1 MWLLRMTSRI
11 FEDARGSTV
20 NTFTRDRG
28 WFGFVATVWVGWLF
42 TVVSS
47 AGLLAQEPRP
57 PHGPPSPK
65 KSAVAAPVPVELQ
78 VVEAWVR
85 ASTRDRRIL
94 ARLYLLRSPDPSGR
108 ATSGSRFAIF
118 EEVLRRSP
126 PRDYRRL
133 NRGPIWE
140 RVRRLVEMTDRF
152 ARRYP
157 TERILQEIPD
167 ALAKMQKSG
176 LATAEEVNRVTSIQD
191 GQERKS
197 AYFALR
203 DLAFLRQMRK
213 DGRIDDRRYES
224 IVSLQDF
231 NQRHREVDKVRRA
244 MFRRINAHLIHFML
258 TPSEKNV
265 LDKAFGSNGSVFRL
279 RRMERKKRFRFLP
292 VIPSSD
298 PGRLSHLLRLTPEQ
312 EARLNRPQLDPG
324 ERDALA
330 DQVFRLQQKAFGD
343 ALVKKVG
350 EPKARSV
357 LEATTPRAFYTH
369 AFRALRDLEEP
380 WEGGPE
386 RRDRNVK
393 PPRPRGGERKEPQ
406 KRGREDRENWKDM

>member
-1 MWLLRMTSRI
+1 M
-11 FEDARGSTV
+11 
-20 NTFTRDRG
+20 
-28 WFGFVATVWVGWLF
+28 ATVWAVWLF

-47 AGLLAQEPRP
+47 AGLRAQEPLP
-57 PHGPPSPK
+57 PHGPPPPK
-65 KSAVAAPVPVELQ
+65 KSAVVAPGPVELH

-85 ASTRDRRIL
+85 ASTRDRRVL
-94 ARLYLLRSPDPSGR
+94 ARQYLLRSPDPSGR

-118 EEVLRRSP
+118 EEVLRRSSS
-126 PRDYRRL
+126 REHRRL

-140 RVRRLVEMTDRF
+140 RMRRLVEMTDRF
-152 ARRYP
+152 ARRYLS
-157 TERILQEIPD
+157 ERIRQEIPDLSERIRQEIPD
-167 ALAKMQKSG
+167 ALAKMRKSG

-213 DGRIDDRRYES
+213 DGRIDDPRYQS

-244 MFRRINAHLIHFML
+244 MFRRVNAHLIHFML
-258 TPSEKNV
+258 TPAEKV
-265 LDKAFGSNGSVFRL
+265 ALDKAFGSNGSVFRL

-312 EARLNRPQLDPG
+312 EARLNQPQLDPG

-330 DQVFRLQQKAFGD
+330 DQVFRLQQKAFGE

-350 EPKARSV
+350 ESKARSV

-369 AFRALRDLEEP
+369 AFRALRDMEEP

-386 RRDRNVK
+386 RRDRNAK
-393 PPRPRGGERKEPQ
+393 PPRPREGERKEPRN
-406 KRGREDRENWKDM
+406 RGRENRENRKDM